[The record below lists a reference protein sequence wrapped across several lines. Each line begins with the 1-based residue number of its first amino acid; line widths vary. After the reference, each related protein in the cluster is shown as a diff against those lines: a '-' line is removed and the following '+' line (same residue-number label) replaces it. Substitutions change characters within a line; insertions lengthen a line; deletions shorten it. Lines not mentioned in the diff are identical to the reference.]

1 MTQSLR
7 PSNEH
12 DLAHI
17 LSEAARGKHPIEIV
31 AGGSKRRA
39 GRPMEVEAEVS
50 LRNLRGLIF
59 YEPAEMVISVRA
71 ATPIA
76 GVEAELAKH
85 NQMLAFEPIDLGP
98 MLGETPQSS
107 TIGGMVATNM
117 SGARRIAGAA
127 VRDHVLGLRAVNG
140 RGEAFKS
147 GGRVMKNVTGYDLCR
162 GLAGSWGTLAAL
174 TEVTLRAVPKP
185 EETRSLLLFA
195 QPDEI
200 AIEVLSG
207 AFGTPYEVTGAIHLH
222 APLVARLGHR
232 VLNGTGSA
240 VTALR
245 VEGFS
250 SSVAYRIGRLK
261 EMFAAYGDMLEL
273 DHTASLSLWDELRR
287 LSIFEGST
295 DPVWRISTPPSIGP
309 RVVGAISTYMPV
321 LAAYDWSGG
330 LVWLEVPASVDAGS
344 ADIRRVIATRGGH
357 ATLIRAEPE
366 VRRTVEV
373 FQPLDAALQKLSL
386 GLKQSFDPAGILNP
400 CRMYQDF

>member
-1 MTQSLR
+1 VTQSLR

-59 YEPAEMVISVRA
+59 YEPAEMVISVRS

-207 AFGTPYEVTGAIHLH
+207 AFSTPYEVTGAIHLH

-240 VTALR
+240 VSALR